1 MVAHC
6 SFALVLLFWVLARRA
21 PHLNVR
27 KTLLVG
33 VLGKQPCRRNFGYR
47 PHRVYRVYQRGGTPF
62 GRRAPHRINVHVHPR
77 QPNSRFCLG
86 ACNSWER
93 ATNACN
99 PQDPRP
105 AINPTGRARLE
116 QASKRAIESSRAG
129 EASASATGPRQ
140 LACMSQANEPT
151 QLRLNYERRTS
162 TLNSVFRPLL
172 DFFANLCDLSFLG
185 LPANDV
191 RG

>member
-1 MVAHC
+1 MCA
-6 SFALVLLFWVLARRA
+6 
-21 PHLNVR
+21 
-27 KTLLVG
+27 KLLVCLANNHADETSDTG
-33 VLGKQPCRRNFGYR
+33 HIGFIEFINAAAL
-47 PHRVYRVYQRGGTPF
+47 PF

-93 ATNACN
+93 ATHACN

-140 LACMSQANEPT
+140 LACTSQANEPT

-162 TLNSVFRPLL
+162 TRNSVSRPLL
-172 DFFANLCDLSFLG
+172 DFFAKLCDLSFLE
-185 LPANDV
+185 LPADDV